1 MSGSRWR
8 LAAPV
13 NPAEGSDQVTTIV
26 LLAVAAVLLVLYLG
40 RRRARLRRE
49 ESEHI

>member
-1 MSGSRWR
+1 VSPKKRR
-8 LAAPV
+8 Y
-13 NPAEGSDQVTTIV
+13 QVTNIV